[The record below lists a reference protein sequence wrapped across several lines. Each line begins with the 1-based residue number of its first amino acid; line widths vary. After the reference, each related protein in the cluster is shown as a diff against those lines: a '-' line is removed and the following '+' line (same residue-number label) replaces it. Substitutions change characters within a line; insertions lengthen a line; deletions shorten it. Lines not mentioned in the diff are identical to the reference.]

1 MGLSPSTSTSATTR
15 PIIRPRRNGCFRR
28 FAMRSGRSAPS
39 SRRSIEEGWMPEDT
53 GNHDLAPGVLTEYL
67 DEDSGIFVR
76 SAHQFERFRSPYQSV
91 EVHDTRPFGKLFR
104 LDGHFMTS
112 EKDEFFYH
120 ENLVHMA
127 ALSHPRPQR
136 ALVVGGGDGG
146 SAEELLNHPSIERV
160 TLAEIDA
167 SVVDISRKHWANVQ
181 RGSLDDPRVDLRIE
195 DGFAYVRNARER
207 FDLIVLDL

>member
-1 MGLSPSTSTSATTR
+1 
-15 PIIRPRRNGCFRR
+15 
-28 FAMRSGRSAPS
+28 
-39 SRRSIEEGWMPEDT
+39 EEGWMPEDT

-104 LDGHFMTS
+104 LDGYFMTS

-127 ALSHPRPQR
+127 ALSHPHPRR
-136 ALVVGGGDGG
+136 ALIVGGGDGG
-146 SAEELLNHPSIERV
+146 SAEELLKHPSMQAV

-167 SVVDISRKHWANVQ
+167 AVVDISRKHLRSVH
-181 RGSLDDPRVDLRIE
+181 RGSL
-195 DGFAYVRNARER
+195 
-207 FDLIVLDL
+207 